1 MISAGCRF
9 PVSMAQV
16 FPDGCYLVPG
26 SISEAQDYDEK
37 TKTRSP
43 AKDKVTGSRVFQC
56 RVVDMD
62 PRAGGP
68 VPGDGGEDP
77 HRLPAGAAGPGGVRA
92 GGVRGPDGHP
102 VRQRQEPD
110 GVLAA
115 RHRPQG
121 RGPPGS
127 GPGSVEG
134 RGVTAP
140 RRVPALAV
148 PVDARS
154 AVTFLGYA
162 NRSPLLAITTG
173 RALLVTLTLPEH
185 LEAGH
190 VEFARQLACR
200 AMAYAVEVERRYR
213 GLAPLP
219 AGEQV
224 TA

>member
-1 MISAGCRF
+1 MEFEHLTVTPYVNDKNR
-9 PVSMAQV
+9 MAYSLRATGLKAAV
-16 FPDGCYLVPG
+16 
-26 SISEAQDYDEK
+26 
-37 TKTRSP
+37 RP
-43 AKDKVTGSRVFQC
+43 A
-56 RVVDMD
+56 
-62 PRAGGP
+62 
-68 VPGDGGEDP
+68 
-77 HRLPAGAAGPGGVRA
+77 PA
-92 GGVRGPDGHP
+92 
-102 VRQRQEPD
+102 
-110 GVLAA
+110 
-115 RHRPQG
+115 
-121 RGPPGS
+121 
-127 GPGSVEG
+127 PGSVEG
-134 RGVTAP
+134 RGVTAA

-154 AVTFLGYA
+154 AVTFLGYP

-173 RALLVTLTLPEH
+173 RALLVTLTLPEQ

>member
-1 MISAGCRF
+1 MALRNGSRF
-9 PVSMAQV
+9 SVGMADV

-43 AKDKVTGSRVFQC
+43 AKDKVTGTPGVPVPGR
-56 RVVDMD
+56 RHG
-62 PRAGGP
+62 PGAGGP
-68 VPGDGGEDP
+68 VPGDGGQDP
-77 HRLPAGAAGPGGVRA
+77 HRLPAGAAGPGAVRA

-121 RGPPGS
+121 RGPPGPGS
-127 GPGSVEG
+127 GSVEG

-154 AVTFLGYA
+154 AVTFLGYP

-173 RALLVTLTLPEH
+173 RSLLVTLTLPEQP
-185 LEAGH
+185 GGG
-190 VEFARQLACR
+190 ARGVR
-200 AMAYAVEVERRYR
+200 
-213 GLAPLP
+213 PP
-219 AGEQV
+219 AGVPGDGVRGGGRAPVPGPGPAAGPESR
-224 TA
+224 